1 MNRLV
6 IKNCPKQL
14 GKYNLI
20 KSKGFFNG
28 LNTNGIMKLHYNY
41 TDSKNSYKI

>member
-6 IKNCPKQL
+6 IKNCSKQL

-28 LNTNGIMKLHYNY
+28 LNTNGIMKLDYNY
-41 TDSKNSYKI
+41 ADSKRLYKM